1 MLEEHKDRI
10 ARIRAEWDRAEE
22 DIKIAEQ
29 VCNKVVWPSVKEL
42 RYAGRRVIDAL
53 HAMNNGLPTEQ
64 INNLLQDAEFDCHRA
79 RHDAIDAA
87 TATIAIRLEL
97 AHDKLGYDAVLRAF
111 PQLPALRAKLNAVM
125 QRIRE
130 SRGDRGNREKI
141 YAAIEAENLSDIVLL
156 YNAFT
161 ESEDIMKDLAK
172 RQRRDKIVYITIGVA
187 GAVFGVIGVVVAFFN
202 K

>member
-1 MLEEHKDRI
+1 MLEEHKEQI
-10 ARIRAEWDRAEE
+10 ARIRAEWDKAEE

-53 HAMNNGLPTEQ
+53 HAINNGLPAEEV
-64 INNLLQDAEFDCHRA
+64 NKLLQDAEFDCHRS

-87 TATIAIRLEL
+87 TATIAIRLEI
-97 AHDKLGYDAVLRAF
+97 AHAKLGYDAILKVF
-111 PQLPALRAKLNAVM
+111 PQFPQLRAKLNSVM

-130 SRGDRGNREKI
+130 SRGDRSSRERI
-141 YAAIEAENLSDIVLL
+141 YSAIEAERLNDIVLL
-156 YNAFT
+156 YNSFT

-172 RQRRDKIVYITIGVA
+172 RQRREKLLSLCVGIV
-187 GAVFGVIGVVVAFFN
+187 GALVGIVSLIIAAN
-202 K
+202 